1 MKKYI
6 CYTVA
11 LLSLTMLG
19 GCHTFG
25 VVVPHNV
32 VYTSHTRTYVHR
44 PGVRHR
50 RVHVRRRAI
59 RPRKRIIRN
68 RYVRRQNVYNNRTV
82 IHRHYYNGNIGK
94 KNRSRGKRGKGKKG
108 KRR

>member
-44 PGVRHR
+44 PRVRHR
-50 RVHVRRRAI
+50 RVHIRQRVL

-68 RYVRRQNVYNNRTV
+68 RYVRRQNIINRTV
-82 IHRHYYNGNIGK
+82 IHRYYYNGHNGS
-94 KNRSRGKRGKGKKG
+94 KNKRRGKKG
-108 KRR
+108 KRAKR